1 MLFVIFVIFLKIL
14 GIETELSNFAKTSEL
29 YEYNS
34 NFYLILSNID
44 VSSKSLDFIC
54 SSITEYAHFV
64 NSSELFESKIKEY
77 GKLVIKESALS
88 TCIEYFT

>member
-1 MLFVIFVIFLKIL
+1 MLFVIFVLFLKTL
-14 GIETELSNFAKTSEL
+14 GMEEISNFAKTSEL

-44 VSSKSLDFIC
+44 VTSKSLDFIC
-54 SSITEYAHFV
+54 SSITEFAHFV

-77 GKLVIKESALS
+77 GKIVIKECALS